1 MPLHTVSI
9 SSPLPPERIR
19 EVAVATLSQAGLE
32 TQTAIRQEL
41 EAAGRVDTG
50 LLRNAVTAQAPV
62 VEFGRVRQE
71 TVVQGPAAAY
81 AAAVDQGRRPGGPMP
96 PLAPIRRWLE
106 RKRLVSQQ
114 GRRAS
119 AKERRAIVRRSLA
132 EENVSAELTG
142 LIRSG
147 GVSQSYQR
155 RLDRAAFAL
164 ARAIARRGIKAVH
177 AFAKG
182 AARVLPRLR
191 GIFDRHFA
199 RIVR

>member
-1 MPLHTVSI
+1 MPLTTISI
-9 SSPLPPERIR
+9 ESPLPPERIR

-50 LLRNAVTAQAPV
+50 LLRNAVTAKEPV

-81 AAAVDQGRRPGGPMP
+81 AAAVDEGRRPGEAMP

-106 RKRLVSQQ
+106 RKRVDVGAARGES
-114 GRRAS
+114 RRVA
-119 AKERRAIVRRSLA
+119 
-132 EENVSAELTG
+132 
-142 LIRSG
+142 
-147 GVSQSYQR
+147 
-155 RLDRAAFAL
+155 LDRAAFRV
-164 ARAIARRGIKAVH
+164 ARAIARRGIKAAH

-191 GIFDRHFA
+191 EIFDRHYA

>member
-1 MPLHTVSI
+1 MPLTTISI

-19 EVAVATLSQAGLE
+19 EVAVATLQQAGLE
-32 TQTAIRQEL
+32 TQTAIRQEF

-50 LLRNAVTAQAPV
+50 ILRNAVTAKAPV
-62 VEFGRVRQE
+62 VEFGRVTQE

-81 AAAVDQGRRPGGPMP
+81 AAAVDQGRRPGERMP

-106 RKRLVSQQ
+106 RKRIVSTE
-114 GRRAS
+114 GRRVS
-119 AKERRAIVRRSLA
+119 SRERRAIVRGA
-132 EENVSAELTG
+132 DEGAFSAL
-142 LIRSG
+142 LKSG
-147 GVSQSYQR
+147 GVSRSYRR
-155 RLDRAAFAL
+155 RLDRAAFAV

-182 AARVLPRLR
+182 AARVQPRLR
-191 GIFDRHFA
+191 EIFDRHYA